1 VRWENIYLAGL
12 GVYLPEDEYTAEQAV
27 ADGVYDAA
35 AAEANGI
42 RAVRVARPDES
53 GPVMAAAAGRQAVA
67 RSGHRP
73 EEFDAVLHGYVG
85 HQGRE
90 FWSPAHYVQQETVGA
105 NGASL
110 TMEVRQGSNG
120 LLGGL
125 ELAASHLTARPSA
138 TAALITS
145 GDAFHLPFIDRWMS
159 DDQTVFGDGA
169 SAAVVSKR
177 GGFARVV
184 STVSATEPSLE
195 PLYRGSEP
203 WSKTPL
209 DDGKPVNLTARK
221 DNWLMRNEDAYDD
234 AVELVGRKVAG
245 VLEQLLDEAEM
256 SLKEAQWFVH
266 ATLIRPIAEW
276 SFYKTLDLDPA
287 TTTYE
292 WGLDYG
298 HMGNCDQF
306 AGINHLLVSGRL
318 RRGDRLVTIGA
329 GIGFMWTAAVLEIED
344 VPELAA

>member
-1 VRWENIYLAGL
+1 MRWDNIYLAGL
-12 GVYLPEDEYTAEQAV
+12 GVHLPEEVYTAEQAV
-27 ADGVYDAA
+27 ADGVYDAT
-35 AAEANGI
+35 AAETNGI
-42 RAVRVARPDES
+42 RAVRVAGPGES
-53 GPVMAAAAGRQAVA
+53 GPVMAAVAGRQAVE

-73 EEFDAVLHGYVG
+73 EDFDAVLHAYVG

-105 NGASL
+105 NGASV
-110 TMEVRQGSNG
+110 TMEIRQGSNG
-120 LLGGL
+120 LLGGI
-125 ELAASHLTARPSA
+125 ELAASHLIARPSA

-145 GDAFHLPFIDRWMS
+145 GDAFHLPFIDRWTS

-169 SAAVVSKR
+169 AAAVVSKR
-177 GGFARVV
+177 GGFAKVI

-195 PLYRGSEP
+195 PLYRGPEP
-203 WSKTPL
+203 WSRTPF

-221 DNWLMRNEDAYDD
+221 DDWLMKNEDAYDD
-234 AVELVGRKVAG
+234 AVGLVGQRVAG

-256 SLKEAQWFVH
+256 TLKDAQWFVH

-292 WGLDYG
+292 WGLDYA

-306 AGINHLLVSGRL
+306 AGINHLYETNRL
-318 RRGDRLVTIGA
+318 KSGDRLVTIGA
-329 GIGFMWTAAVLEIED
+329 GIGFMWTAAVIEI
-344 VPELAA
+344 V